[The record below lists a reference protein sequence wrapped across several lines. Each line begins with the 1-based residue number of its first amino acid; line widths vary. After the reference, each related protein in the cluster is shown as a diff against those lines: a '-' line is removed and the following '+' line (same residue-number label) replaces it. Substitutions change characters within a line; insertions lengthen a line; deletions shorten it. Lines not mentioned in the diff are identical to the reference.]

1 MRKTTF
7 ILMCVLAGTPLG
19 AAENVAEITR
29 YDTAQ
34 QLVCTRTDGRVTL
47 NREVVFDLTVEAQ
60 VGVTRL
66 TYRDGRPGSPPT
78 SYGVRD
84 DQVSCTVT
92 PAIGEAAEP
101 VRHYEGPHHLICS
114 ENGLQVG
121 WPVVTQSLTERRE
134 GDTLQYDYVTTR
146 GGSQQ
151 SLVISAQMGSCTI
164 TAAD

>member
-47 NREVVFDLTVEAQ
+47 NREVVFDLTVESLS
-60 VGVTRL
+60 GMTRH
-66 TYRDGRPGSPPT
+66 TYRDGRPGASPT
-78 SYGVRD
+78 GYAVRD
-84 DQVSCTVT
+84 TQVSCAAT
-92 PAIGEAAEP
+92 PATGEAAEP
-101 VRHYEGPHHLICS
+101 VRHYEGPHHLACS

-134 GDTLQYDYVTTR
+134 GDTLRYDYLVSQ
-146 GGSQQ
+146 GGSLQ
-151 SLVISAQMGSCTI
+151 STVISALTGACTI